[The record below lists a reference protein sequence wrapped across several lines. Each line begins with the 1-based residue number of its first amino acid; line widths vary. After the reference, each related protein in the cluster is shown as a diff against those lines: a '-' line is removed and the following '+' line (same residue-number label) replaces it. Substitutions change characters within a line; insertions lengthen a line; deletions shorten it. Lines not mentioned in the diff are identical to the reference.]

1 MKGITS
7 GLLGVALLAVLSAV
21 RARTQEVKL
30 CGGDT
35 SGNLD
40 TL

>member
-1 MKGITS
+1 MKGIIS
-7 GLLGVALLAVLSAV
+7 GLLGVALLAVLSAAH
-21 RARTQEVKL
+21 ARPQEVKL